1 MNEQEFLKARLRE
14 LSSRAYQRDIL
25 QHTAFLG
32 MSEQAVFLEHQKEFT
47 GTSYCLYGGHEEAE
61 RRVIAFLP
69 SYIELPPAETE
80 GGADKE
86 ADGEADRKANRKADG
101 AADRKAAL
109 FSDIIACVRIRPR
122 NEKFSDALTHRDYLG
137 ALMNLGIERE
147 KLGDIL
153 TDGTEA
159 YLFCMADIA
168 PYLCENLNKVRHTSV
183 SCEQIAAEACGMHPQ
198 YEELSVNV
206 ASERLDAVISAV
218 WKLSRG
224 ISAELIAGEK
234 VFVDGKT
241 ARQAG
246 SGIPQGTRVSV
257 RGYGKFIYEGA
268 ERETKKGRLYVR
280 VRRFAD
286 CRNFQREKQ

>member
-1 MNEQEFLKARLRE
+1 MNEQELLKARLRE

-25 QHTAFLG
+25 QHTAFLS
-32 MSEQAVFLEHQKEFT
+32 MSEQAVFLDCRKEFE
-47 GTSYCLYGGHEEAE
+47 GAAYCLYGGHEEAE

-69 SYIELPPAETE
+69 SYMELPSA
-80 GGADKE
+80 K
-86 ADGEADRKANRKADG
+86 ADGEADRDADRDADRKAVI
-101 AADRKAAL
+101 AADKKTNRKAAL
-109 FSDIIACVRIRPR
+109 FSGIITCVHIRPR
-122 NEKFSDALTHRDYLG
+122 NEKFSDELTHRDYLG

-183 SCEQIAAEACGMHPQ
+183 SCVQIALEACCMRPQ

-234 VFVDGKT
+234 VFVDGQT

-246 SGIPQGTRVSV
+246 SGIPEGARVSV

-268 ERETKKGRLYVR
+268 ERETKKGRLYVK
-280 VRRFAD
+280 VRRFV
-286 CRNFQREKQ
+286 